1 MAIEL
6 LCPECG
12 TEYWGPSS
20 GAKCGGCDYYFD
32 TEDKIN
38 YRDLTAYLHV
48 APQSFNDYKNKNIKK
63 RKENKMQKFLTA
75 EEVKMAVEPKVRV
88 MFTVKELVTIKVS
101 MQFIQ
106 EKFYY
111 LNQDKDTK
119 TYKQLITIRDKCID
133 ALEK

>member
-1 MAIEL
+1 
-6 LCPECG
+6 
-12 TEYWGPSS
+12 
-20 GAKCGGCDYYFD
+20 
-32 TEDKIN
+32 
-38 YRDLTAYLHV
+38 
-48 APQSFNDYKNKNIKK
+48 
-63 RKENKMQKFLTA
+63 MQKFLSMA
-75 EEVKMAVEPKVRV
+75 EVKGLIDPEKE
-88 MFTVKELVTIKVS
+88 MFTREELIAIKVS

>member
-20 GAKCGGCDYYFD
+20 SAKCGSCDYYFD

-38 YRDLTAYLHV
+38 YRDLTKYLEERK
-48 APQSFNDYKNKNIKK
+48 DKN
-63 RKENKMQKFLTA
+63 MQKFLTA

-88 MFTVKELVTIKVS
+88 MFTVEELVAIKVS